1 MLIPRDFFAR
11 PSVEVAPDLLGCVLE
26 HETADGLVAVEL
38 TEVEAYAGRSDPAS
52 HAYRGKT
59 QRNAVMFGPPGH
71 AYVYFTYGMHFCVN
85 MVCLG
90 EEGSA
95 SAVLLRA
102 GAIIAG
108 EDLARARRTR
118 GPVPEG
124 RARIAPRD
132 LARGPAR
139 LCQALGIDR
148 SLDGADVCVAGSP
161 LRMLRRGGQPGPF
174 GCASPGGRNPDPP
187 WNPPQDCHR
196 TPGRGEQR
204 RRDPLAVLVRRGP
217 DRLGVPGACAP
228 ATQTGYPLTA
238 RWWHHAG
245 VDDIIDELSWRGLI
259 AVSTDL
265 DELRLA
271 LKSGRVTLYGGF
283 DPTAPGLHIG
293 NLVLLVTMR
302 RLQLAGHR
310 PIGLVGGAT
319 GLIGD
324 PSGKSAERVL
334 NPAEL
339 VAEWVERIRG
349 EVSRFLDFDA
359 GESSALIVSNLDWT
373 APMHVLD
380 FLRDIGKHFSV
391 NRMLDRES
399 VKARLE
405 AGGISYTEFSY
416 QLLQA
421 MDYLELYRRYGCTL
435 QLGGSDQWG
444 NLVAGVGLIRS
455 VESASVHALATPLI
469 TKPDGT
475 KYGKTEG
482 GAIWLS
488 ADLMSPYAFYQ
499 FWLNVSD
506 AEVPNLLRVFS
517 FKSREEI
524 DQLVRESTERPAAR
538 IGQRALA
545 EEVTTLVHGA
555 EETQRAIAASRAL
568 FGQGSLTDLDER
580 TLAAVA
586 AEVRAAEIPGDG
598 GLPPVANLMVAAGVA
613 PTVSA
618 ARRTIAEGGAY
629 LNNQKVTDEK
639 AVPGADDLLHG
650 RYLILRRGKR
660 TVGAVEVYS
669 RGQVVGYRTRRPI
682 SPSA

>member
-1 MLIPRDFFAR
+1 M
-11 PSVEVAPDLLGCVLE
+11 
-26 HETADGLVAVEL
+26 
-38 TEVEAYAGRSDPAS
+38 
-52 HAYRGKT
+52 
-59 QRNAVMFGPPGH
+59 
-71 AYVYFTYGMHFCVN
+71 
-85 MVCLG
+85 
-90 EEGSA
+90 
-95 SAVLLRA
+95 
-102 GAIIAG
+102 
-108 EDLARARRTR
+108 
-118 GPVPEG
+118 
-124 RARIAPRD
+124 
-132 LARGPAR
+132 
-139 LCQALGIDR
+139 
-148 SLDGADVCVAGSP
+148 
-161 LRMLRRGGQPGPF
+161 
-174 GCASPGGRNPDPP
+174 
-187 WNPPQDCHR
+187 
-196 TPGRGEQR
+196 
-204 RRDPLAVLVRRGP
+204 
-217 DRLGVPGACAP
+217 
-228 ATQTGYPLTA
+228 
-238 RWWHHAG
+238 
-245 VDDIIDELSWRGLI
+245 DDIIDELSWRGLI
-259 AVSTDL
+259 AVSTDI
-265 DELRLA
+265 DELRAA
-271 LKSGRVTLYGGF
+271 LNSGRVTVYCGF

-293 NLVLLVTMR
+293 NLVQLLTLR

-334 NPAEL
+334 NPAEV
-339 VAEWVERIRG
+339 VARWVDRIRG

-359 GESSALIVSNLDWT
+359 GETSALVVSNLDWT
-373 APMHVLD
+373 APMTALE

-399 VKARLE
+399 VRARLE

-421 MDYLELYRRYGCTL
+421 MDFLELYRRYGCTL

-488 ADLMSPYAFYQ
+488 ADLMPPYAFYQ

-506 AEVPNLLRVFS
+506 AEVPGLLRVFS
-517 FKSREEI
+517 FKTREEI
-524 DQLVRESTERPAAR
+524 DELVRESTERPAAR

-555 EETQRAIAASRAL
+555 DEAGRAIAASRAL

-586 AEVRAAEIPGDG
+586 AEVRAAQVPRNGE
-598 GLPPVANLMVAAGVA
+598 LPPVANMMAAAGVA

-618 ARRTIAEGGAY
+618 ARRAIAGGGAY

-639 AVPGADDLLHG
+639 AVPRAEDLLHG

-660 TVGAVEVYS
+660 TVGAVEVVPA
-669 RGQVVGYRTRRPI
+669 G
-682 SPSA
+682 

>member
-1 MLIPRDFFAR
+1 M
-11 PSVEVAPDLLGCVLE
+11 
-26 HETADGLVAVEL
+26 
-38 TEVEAYAGRSDPAS
+38 
-52 HAYRGKT
+52 
-59 QRNAVMFGPPGH
+59 
-71 AYVYFTYGMHFCVN
+71 
-85 MVCLG
+85 
-90 EEGSA
+90 
-95 SAVLLRA
+95 
-102 GAIIAG
+102 
-108 EDLARARRTR
+108 
-118 GPVPEG
+118 
-124 RARIAPRD
+124 
-132 LARGPAR
+132 
-139 LCQALGIDR
+139 
-148 SLDGADVCVAGSP
+148 
-161 LRMLRRGGQPGPF
+161 
-174 GCASPGGRNPDPP
+174 
-187 WNPPQDCHR
+187 
-196 TPGRGEQR
+196 
-204 RRDPLAVLVRRGP
+204 
-217 DRLGVPGACAP
+217 
-228 ATQTGYPLTA
+228 
-238 RWWHHAG
+238 
-245 VDDIIDELSWRGLI
+245 DDIIDELSWRGLI
-259 AVSTDL
+259 AVSTDI
-265 DELRLA
+265 DELRAA
-271 LKSGRVTLYGGF
+271 LNSGRVTVYCGF

-293 NLVLLVTMR
+293 NLVQLLTLR

-334 NPAEL
+334 NPAEV
-339 VAEWVERIRG
+339 VAGWVDRIRG

-359 GESSALIVSNLDWT
+359 GETSALVVSNLDWT
-373 APMHVLD
+373 APMTALE

-421 MDYLELYRRYGCTL
+421 MDFLELYRRYGCTL

-488 ADLMSPYAFYQ
+488 ADLMPPYAFYQ

-506 AEVPNLLRVFS
+506 AEVPGLLRVFS
-517 FKSREEI
+517 FKTREEI
-524 DQLVRESTERPAAR
+524 DELVRESTERPAAR

-555 EETQRAIAASRAL
+555 DETGRAIAPSRAL

-586 AEVRAAEIPGDG
+586 AEVRAAQVPRNG
-598 GLPPVANLMVAAGVA
+598 GLPPVANMMAAAGVA

-618 ARRTIAEGGAY
+618 ARRAIAGGGAY
-629 LNNQKVTDEK
+629 LNNHKVTDER
-639 AVPGADDLLHG
+639 AVPGAEDLLHG

-660 TVGAVEVYS
+660 TVGAVEVVPA
-669 RGQVVGYRTRRPI
+669 G
-682 SPSA
+682 